1 MSSADNP
8 NPEARKRAEQ
18 LERSR
23 EWLKRYH
30 AQRQA
35 RYHERQRAKAER
47 LAEEAA
53 E

>member
-1 MSSADNP
+1 MITEPQTNP
-8 NPEARKRAEQ
+8 DAKKRAEQ

-30 AQRQA
+30 EA
-35 RYHERQRAKAER
+35 RKTRAIAPPIED
-47 LAEEAA
+47 AA

>member
-1 MSSADNP
+1 MSDQP
-8 NPEARKRAEQ
+8 NAEMRKRAEQ

-30 AQRQA
+30 EQRKA
-35 RYHERQRAKAER
+35 RAVAPPI
-47 LAEEAA
+47 EEAA